1 MYEASVPLTYTAPW
15 TDLEVSR
22 TYNEHKCGSEYDGVN
37 SFCKVVTQI
46 DAVSNTIDNEF
57 ATTFRHWDTH
67 IFKNIAFNDTLFR
80 DKRGIDFI
88 GDFASFCCNI
98 ATQRKFDSLV
108 MQEESVKKQMLR
120 INSGLEASLKAI
132 AENSEHF
139 AELNEQNAKTFA
151 DTENKL
157 KEMQRVVN
165 KLQNNTVR
173 NQNEMWNLIWILL
186 DFQTADNLKFVQ
198 LVRQF
203 KKRDIINACNHN
215 LIPVAVIEPTVLYN
229 DLLTLKKQLIAR
241 GQDLAIP
248 AKDLSRLYQIPIC
261 DCTLSH
267 SNILIHIKIPV
278 IQHSKQWTLFE
289 LKTTPFKWD
298 QETCIIEH
306 GTLYLAV
313 SPNMSMEDNIRQI
326 AGMGLHNCKP
336 YHDKLCYI
344 PRFAADS
351 LHGPACARKLFVGD
365 AVQAIAKFRNMRCYR
380 SSTLREVFI
389 IV

>member
-1 MYEASVPLTYTAPW
+1 
-15 TDLEVSR
+15 
-22 TYNEHKCGSEYDGVN
+22 
-37 SFCKVVTQI
+37 
-46 DAVSNTIDNEF
+46 
-57 ATTFRHWDTH
+57 
-67 IFKNIAFNDTLFR
+67 
-80 DKRGIDFI
+80 
-88 GDFASFCCNI
+88 
-98 ATQRKFDSLV
+98 

-278 IQHSKQWTLFE
+278 LQHSKQ
-289 LKTTPFKWD
+289 
-298 QETCIIEH
+298 
-306 GTLYLAV
+306 
-313 SPNMSMEDNIRQI
+313 
-326 AGMGLHNCKP
+326 
-336 YHDKLCYI
+336 
-344 PRFAADS
+344 
-351 LHGPACARKLFVGD
+351 
-365 AVQAIAKFRNMRCYR
+365 
-380 SSTLREVFI
+380 
-389 IV
+389 